1 MFITLILAADDD
13 DDEQDLTPADE
24 DETLAKRSK
33 VVKGK
38 KTNKKETP
46 KKVKIEVQ
54 PSEADV
60 EADDEADFDAEGH
73 DNDQARETY
82 SLQAQVDEQIK
93 TEMQEDMDDQAFE
106 ADMFRLD

>member
-54 PSEADV
+54 PSEADF
-60 EADDEADFDAEGH
+60 EADFDAEGH

-93 TEMQEDMDDQAFE
+93 AEMQEDMDDQAFE

>member
-33 VVKGK
+33 AVKGK

-54 PSEADV
+54 ESEADV
-60 EADDEADFDAEGH
+60 EADFDAEGH

-93 TEMQEDMDDQAFE
+93 AEMQEDMDDQAFE